1 MKRAA
6 LPAVVLSTGVLL
18 VATLPGCA
26 RGVDASAPGGASAHP
41 AAAEPSATPQAG
53 PAQEAGSAS
62 DDATTHHPFN
72 DPEKWAKVFDD
83 PGRDEW
89 QKPAEVVK
97 ALGVKPG
104 MIAADLGAGTGYFMA
119 ALSQA
124 AGSGGVVLEIDTEPE
139 MVGYLARRAHREALL
154 NVVPV
159 LALYEEPFLP
169 KGRVDR
175 VLIVDTYHHIDDRRA
190 YFSRMRQALAPGGR
204 VAVVDFHKKPLPV
217 GPPPEHK
224 LEREVVVHEMEQA
237 GYTLADEPTFLPYQY
252 FLIFAP
258 APAGQAPA
266 PGARS

>member
-1 MKRAA
+1 MVAA
-6 LPAVVLSTGVLL
+6 TGFD
-18 VATLPGCA
+18 CA
-26 RGVDASAPGGASAHP
+26 GGAGAEGPGAASS
-41 AAAEPSATPQAG
+41 AAAATATEG
-53 PAQEAGSAS
+53 PAS

-89 QKPAEVVK
+89 QKPGEVVK
-97 ALGVKPG
+97 ALGLKPG
-104 MIAADLGAGTGYFMA
+104 MTAADLGAGTGYFMA

-139 MVGYLARRAHREALL
+139 MVGYLAKRAKKEALL

-190 YFSRMRQALAPGGR
+190 YFTRMRQALAPGGR
-204 VAVVDFHKKPLPV
+204 VAVVDFHKRPLPV

-237 GYTLADEPTFLPYQY
+237 GYRLADEPTFLPYQY

-258 APAGQAPA
+258 AQAGGVAA
-266 PGARS
+266 HGA

>member
-1 MKRAA
+1 M
-6 LPAVVLSTGVLL
+6 L
-18 VATLPGCA
+18 
-26 RGVDASAPGGASAHP
+26 
-41 AAAEPSATPQAG
+41 AAAT
-53 PAQEAGSAS
+53 AS
-62 DDATTHHPFN
+62 DNATVHHPFT
-72 DPEKWAKVFDD
+72 DPEQWAKVFDD

-97 ALGVKPG
+97 ALGVVPG

-119 ALSQA
+119 ALSKA
-124 AGSGGVVLEIDTEPE
+124 TGPGGVVLEVDTEPE
-139 MVGYLARRAHREALL
+139 MVGYLAKRARKETLL

-159 LALYEEPFLP
+159 LALEDEPFLP

-204 VAVVDFHKKPLPV
+204 VAVVDFQKRPLPV

-224 LEREVVVHEMEQA
+224 LEREVVVDEMQQA
-237 GYTLADEPTFLPYQY
+237 GFALASEPTFLPYQY

-258 APAGQAPA
+258 SAH
-266 PGARS
+266 GA

>member
-1 MKRAA
+1 VQPGVAA
-6 LPAVVLSTGVLL
+6 LVLL
-18 VATLPGCA
+18 LAAMAFGCA
-26 RGVDASAPGGASAHP
+26 GGAGASSAATMAPGASDPEHA
-41 AAAEPSATPQAG
+41 SG
-53 PAQEAGSAS
+53 PAS
-62 DDATTHHPFN
+62 DDATTHHSFS

-89 QKPAEVVK
+89 QKPGEVVK

-104 MIAADLGAGTGYFMA
+104 MTAADLGAGTGYFMA

-139 MVGYLARRAHREALL
+139 MVGYLAKRAKKEALL

-159 LALYEEPFLP
+159 LALDEEPFLP

-190 YFSRMRQALAPGGR
+190 YFTRMRQSLTPGGR
-204 VAVVDFHKKPLPV
+204 VAVVDFHKRPLPV

-237 GYTLADEPTFLPYQY
+237 GYRLADEPTFLPYQY

-258 APAGQAPA
+258 SQTADAAA
-266 PGARS
+266 HGA

>member
-1 MKRAA
+1 VRLLLAIVVVAA
-6 LPAVVLSTGVLL
+6 AATGC
-18 VATLPGCA
+18 GCA
-26 RGVDASAPGGASAHP
+26 GGAG
-41 AAAEPSATPQAG
+41 AAADPEHAAG
-53 PAQEAGSAS
+53 PAS
-62 DDATTHHPFN
+62 DDATTHHPFS
-72 DPEKWAKVFDD
+72 DPERWAKVFDD

-89 QKPAEVVK
+89 QKPADVVK
-97 ALGVKPG
+97 ALGIKPG
-104 MIAADLGAGTGYFMA
+104 MTAADLGAGTGYFMA

-190 YFSRMRQALAPGGR
+190 YFGRMRQSLRPGGR

-237 GYTLADEPTFLPYQY
+237 GYRLADEPTFLPYQY

-258 APAGQAPA
+258 AQAGDAA
-266 PGARS
+266 AAHGARS